1 MLNLNTI
8 TNVINNALNSIKTP
22 ASVLPP
28 FLLLCTAIKRGG
40 MSASRAASSAIASN
54 SSLGISTSEN
64 PDGSPNMVN
73 EYTYNIIKTV
83 IDTLKN
89 EAVVHVAIPTG
100 SLSIQSNGANAG
112 GPVVSVGT
120 NITNTVAYGII
131 R

>member
-8 TNVINNALNSIKTP
+8 TNVINGALNGIKTP

-28 FLLLCTAIKRGG
+28 FLLLCTAIKRSG
-40 MSASRAASSAIASN
+40 MSASRTASSAIAGN
-54 SSLGISTSEN
+54 ASLGIKTSEN

-73 EYTYNIIKTV
+73 EFTYNIVNSV
-83 IDTLKN
+83 IDALKTD
-89 EAVVHVAIPTG
+89 AVIHVAIPAG

-112 GPVVSVGT
+112 GPVVSIGT

-131 R
+131 Q